1 MNIDFANLDGPD
13 VLDTFD
19 FEQFL
24 NTNGDDSMAGFD
36 ANIAFGDGAFGGLE
50 AGGDM
55 GGP

>member
-1 MNIDFANLDGPD
+1 MNMDFANLDGTD

-36 ANIAFGDGAFGGLE
+36 ANIAFGDGGFGLE

-55 GGP
+55 GNP